1 MSGSRSRSPR
11 RRGRSRSP
19 RRDRRGGVTELTNKI
34 SQFMDLIMGQQSLL
48 MSLATARA
56 ADEPVGPVA
65 NQPMVLPQP
74 LPIPVAQQDAWDVD
88 AISRDASE
96 GEPLHGEDSVEAEL
110 TSHHSESEMEMGVDD
125 SLWSLVERATRH
137 LGIQWPAAEQPMRSL
152 FESPLAQG
160 LQSRMVPAFPDF
172 IKEVQSTWETPA
184 SALATSRKAA
194 AFTMQGASEA
204 GLASFPPVGAAFTAL
219 LKSPTLSGSNT
230 HRNISGVEHRCST
243 SHVQGVLRPS
253 RQVRQCADK
262 SHLGDRSAQG
272 GALEEVADHA
282 LVALARPLATTQHV
296 AMEPNEQNRL
306 HPASNERAEEVT
318 QSPIGQGVTSGIGS
332 TDKEEEPGDLN
343 PAFKETTPSSA
354 LSSGLQE
361 SPDTTWAE
369 STSPGV
375 LKRDMEDTERR
386 YTEISGEIGD
396 PLKTSGRE
404 ESFSYSIINQ
414 SCAISD
420 KENDPGDKK
429 EQSRSSVNSEKDPT
443 EKELSLC
450 SLDGQGSNMSLRVYQ
465 TDESISGVQKQH
477 AMPNSTETDLSLQIS
492 PGIKDSIS
500 STADENKECSFLR
513 TLAENE
519 TLSVNERP
527 HLISHGN
534 PLAEP
539 KSSRVIEEESR
550 MHLDPKT
557 GEPCLKQINNTE
569 IPEIGRTD
577 EQNEAR
583 RNQSDSL
590 LTVEGSD
597 ETATERRGKSLSED
611 DSGRLKDVSLQNYH
625 ERESTLTSSLESGGG
640 GKPCSSE
647 DQVSDTD
654 PDGARHSK
662 PDSDLETILAVEEDG
677 LSDKHTTEPN
687 CHKEE
692 LQCSLEDEE
701 DFRSFDFP
709 SVDVSAG
716 EVSTQSQT
724 GEEVLFSIATS
735 PESKDTVSTR
745 SPHKKQGRRSVDQE
759 RREKQS
765 TETMCDELDSEC
777 KDQEPASDRSIETAN
792 LRTDSK
798 EESGRL
804 MYSKDDAESTG
815 SMYALQQEVNGQE
828 FDSAC
833 GPLSAPCSGHC
844 EHNSFQ
850 SKSSLPC
857 SNEDELLIKAKPGQS
872 VSSRRTRDTYRDTKN
887 ADVGT
892 SDICA
897 TGQLE
902 KDDRGFS
909 EEKLS
914 IKQDG
919 LVSKIKGH
927 EFVRTSEDP
936 YTEVCQSEMS
946 ATKSVASE
954 DRSSEGED
962 NTESLNRCDSK
973 DTLLRKRE
981 CFSASNTKSKEKGR
995 KRSSL
1000 IEDSFFFGEDGCLI
1014 RQQFGQTPE
1023 GHSPSNSSVFTDED
1037 LSFTDGQLRH
1047 FFAEQ
1052 RNLLSQEEGHTKR
1065 ELDMDKSSDE
1075 VALKK
1080 DSGIYSYSRD
1090 YDHNTPRDISEHLNF
1105 SFPFKDQKRSR
1116 EETPLGKSRSLPERD
1131 LIAPFSSQ
1139 SLNSAKETE
1148 MRKEES
1154 KIDEKDVQ
1162 NDSRLSS
1169 STKDAHSGPQAAELM
1184 TGMAEAN
1191 TGIEVKIRRPKV
1203 QVYYVIG
1210 QRMPNSQP
1218 QEETQ
1223 KVTAASSVDKE
1234 ELQDRQKSLDVSEY
1248 ETAKTNVYCGIGQQK
1263 LVSETETEKATP
1275 TEDKEDMDKRLEE
1288 IHSENASQSSNT
1300 NPEHS
1305 GGQKD
1310 ACPLASQSEL
1320 QRQNAIEENIIPE
1333 WHSTTDPRNY
1343 GTVTDIGMEDL
1354 TEIPTEISE
1363 LNTSKPEAV
1372 FDLEP
1377 EVTQQGKHHGGATE
1391 GLWEAGG
1398 PSKLQRGSIASPSQ
1412 EDSSELRCANGGIGQ
1427 TIQGNGNN
1435 GFPSQNDGSDSAN
1448 KGHSDG
1454 DKQGEG
1460 APQTPHSPTTAQQGS
1475 GSPRTFLSKAIS
1487 WAGKTSTSSPTNEGS
1502 KLGLRH
1508 EEAESFKELG
1518 TKARAKR
1525 RGIRRVDKSRSSI
1538 PDSQLYQEY
1547 SAVAL
1552 DREILRHARSDT
1564 LTEDSSPPVFR
1575 KQSQTLPLTPSTTQR
1590 FSLSLNSTHLLW
1602 QELPGVRDSRVLQQ
1616 LSDKSR
1622 KLQEVKFE
1630 LVTSEASYL
1639 RSLDIAVDHFQKSH
1653 QLGAL
1658 LSLQEKTWL
1667 FSRLAEVRE
1676 VSRSFLA
1683 DLEERVESEILL
1695 FDVCDIVLKHCTS
1708 FQRVYV
1714 PYLTNQSYQ
1723 EKIFQ
1728 RLMETNHQ
1736 FQQIVEKL
1744 EKNTVCQRLPL
1755 RSFLVL
1761 PFQRITRL
1769 KLLVQLIQE
1778 SNNSI
1783 RQMKSIEEL
1792 VSLSGK
1798 VEFECR
1804 IFPLVSQSRR
1814 LVKEGELSQ
1823 LLELPGKISERQIY
1837 LHLFNDYLLLSHP
1850 KEGSRFTVFDHT
1862 SVSRVR
1868 VENCQIKLYSL
1879 QKNLFRLHLL
1889 ENSEGATT
1897 SFMLRSQTQSEKL
1910 RWLSA
1915 LSPTPK
1921 IDFSA
1926 CQDLPQMLCL
1936 RSYVPHQPDE
1946 LNLEKADVTVVHQ
1959 QTSDGWVEGTRLADS
1974 ERGWFPHSHVE
1985 LISSQRARLR
1995 NLCERQ
2001 RIACATCKQPQS
2013 TA

>member
-1 MSGSRSRSPR
+1 
-11 RRGRSRSP
+11 
-19 RRDRRGGVTELTNKI
+19 
-34 SQFMDLIMGQQSLL
+34 
-48 MSLATARA
+48 
-56 ADEPVGPVA
+56 
-65 NQPMVLPQP
+65 
-74 LPIPVAQQDAWDVD
+74 
-88 AISRDASE
+88 
-96 GEPLHGEDSVEAEL
+96 
-110 TSHHSESEMEMGVDD
+110 
-125 SLWSLVERATRH
+125 
-137 LGIQWPAAEQPMRSL
+137 
-152 FESPLAQG
+152 
-160 LQSRMVPAFPDF
+160 
-172 IKEVQSTWETPA
+172 
-184 SALATSRKAA
+184 
-194 AFTMQGASEA
+194 
-204 GLASFPPVGAAFTAL
+204 
-219 LKSPTLSGSNT
+219 
-230 HRNISGVEHRCST
+230 
-243 SHVQGVLRPS
+243 
-253 RQVRQCADK
+253 
-262 SHLGDRSAQG
+262 
-272 GALEEVADHA
+272 
-282 LVALARPLATTQHV
+282 
-296 AMEPNEQNRL
+296 MEPNEQNRL
-306 HPASNERAEEVT
+306 HPASNERADEVT
-318 QSPIGQGVTSGIGS
+318 QSPIGQGVTSGVGS

-361 SPDTTWAE
+361 SADTTWAE
-369 STSPGV
+369 STSPGD

-396 PLKTSGRE
+396 LLKTSGRE
-404 ESFSYSIINQ
+404 ESFSYSVINQ

-477 AMPNSTETDLSLQIS
+477 TMRNSTETDLSLQIS

-513 TLAENE
+513 ILAENE

-539 KSSRVIEEESR
+539 KSSQVIEEESR

-597 ETATERRGKSLSED
+597 ETATEWRGKSLSED
-611 DSGRLKDVSLQNYH
+611 DSGTLKDVSLQNYH
-625 ERESTLTSSLESGGG
+625 ERESTLTSSLESGEG
-640 GKPCSSE
+640 GKPCSSA

-662 PDSDLETILAVEEDG
+662 PDSDLETSLAVEEDG

-687 CHKEE
+687 CHKEQ

-709 SVDVSAG
+709 SVAVCAG
-716 EVSTQSQT
+716 EVSPQSQT

-777 KDQEPASDRSIETAN
+777 KDQEPASDTSIETAN

-798 EESGRL
+798 EESGRM

-815 SMYALQQEVNGQE
+815 SMYAPQQEVNGQE

-833 GPLSAPCSGHC
+833 GPLFSPCSGHC
-844 EHNSFQ
+844 EQKSFQ

-892 SDICA
+892 SEICA

-919 LVSKIKGH
+919 LVSKITGD

-962 NTESLNRCDSK
+962 NTDSLNRCDSK

-981 CFSASNTKSKEKGR
+981 CFSASNTKLKEKGR

-1000 IEDSFFFGEDGCLI
+1000 IEDSFFFGEDGCQI

-1116 EETPLGKSRSLPERD
+1116 EEIPLGKSRSLPDLKGSNDERD

-1169 STKDAHSGPQAAELM
+1169 STKDAHSGPQAAESM
-1184 TGMAEAN
+1184 TGVAEAN
-1191 TGIEVKIRRPKV
+1191 TGIAVKIRRPKV

-1210 QRMPNSQP
+1210 QRMPDSQP

-1234 ELQDRQKSLDVSEY
+1234 ELQDRQKSLDASEY

-1275 TEDKEDMDKRLEE
+1275 TEDKEEMDKRLEE
-1288 IHSENASQSSNT
+1288 IHSERDASQSSNT

-1310 ACPLASQSEL
+1310 ACPLSSQSGL

-1333 WHSTTDPRNY
+1333 WHSTSDPRNY

-1377 EVTQQGKHHGGATE
+1377 EVTRQGKHHGGATE

-1398 PSKLQRGSIASPSQ
+1398 PSKMQRGSIASPSQ

-1454 DKQGEG
+1454 GELSYRVLKDGKTAIGPADKGLWDAGGLSHKDQDKHGEG
-1460 APQTPHSPTTAQQGS
+1460 APQTPHSPTTPQQGS
-1475 GSPRTFLSKAIS
+1475 GSPRTLLSKAIS
-1487 WAGKTSTSSPTNEGS
+1487 WAGKTSTPSPTNEGS
-1502 KLGLRH
+1502 KLGLRQ

-1538 PDSQLYQEY
+1538 PEDDESYVGKSSAKFIKSINVEDVMKLRDYSVQAYSQLYQEY

-1564 LTEDSSPPVFR
+1564 LTEDSSPPVLR
-1575 KQSQTLPLTPSTTQR
+1575 KQSQTLPLPPSTTQR

-1602 QELPGVRDSRVLQQ
+1602 QELPGVRESRVLQQ

-1639 RSLDIAVDHFQKSH
+1639 RSLDIAVDHFQKSR

-1769 KLLVQLIQE
+1769 KLLVQNILKNTTPGSEEEDQSTRALRALDKLIQE

-1889 ENSEGATT
+1889 ENSEGATA

-1946 LNLEKADVTVVHQ
+1946 LNLEKADVIVVHQ

-1995 NLCERQ
+1995 NLWERQ
-2001 RIACATCKQPQS
+2001 RIACATCKQPQN

>member
-1 MSGSRSRSPR
+1 
-11 RRGRSRSP
+11 
-19 RRDRRGGVTELTNKI
+19 
-34 SQFMDLIMGQQSLL
+34 
-48 MSLATARA
+48 
-56 ADEPVGPVA
+56 
-65 NQPMVLPQP
+65 
-74 LPIPVAQQDAWDVD
+74 
-88 AISRDASE
+88 
-96 GEPLHGEDSVEAEL
+96 
-110 TSHHSESEMEMGVDD
+110 
-125 SLWSLVERATRH
+125 
-137 LGIQWPAAEQPMRSL
+137 
-152 FESPLAQG
+152 
-160 LQSRMVPAFPDF
+160 
-172 IKEVQSTWETPA
+172 
-184 SALATSRKAA
+184 
-194 AFTMQGASEA
+194 
-204 GLASFPPVGAAFTAL
+204 
-219 LKSPTLSGSNT
+219 
-230 HRNISGVEHRCST
+230 
-243 SHVQGVLRPS
+243 
-253 RQVRQCADK
+253 
-262 SHLGDRSAQG
+262 
-272 GALEEVADHA
+272 
-282 LVALARPLATTQHV
+282 
-296 AMEPNEQNRL
+296 
-306 HPASNERAEEVT
+306 
-318 QSPIGQGVTSGIGS
+318 
-332 TDKEEEPGDLN
+332 
-343 PAFKETTPSSA
+343 
-354 LSSGLQE
+354 
-361 SPDTTWAE
+361 
-369 STSPGV
+369 
-375 LKRDMEDTERR
+375 
-386 YTEISGEIGD
+386 
-396 PLKTSGRE
+396 
-404 ESFSYSIINQ
+404 
-414 SCAISD
+414 
-420 KENDPGDKK
+420 
-429 EQSRSSVNSEKDPT
+429 
-443 EKELSLC
+443 
-450 SLDGQGSNMSLRVYQ
+450 
-465 TDESISGVQKQH
+465 
-477 AMPNSTETDLSLQIS
+477 
-492 PGIKDSIS
+492 
-500 STADENKECSFLR
+500 
-513 TLAENE
+513 
-519 TLSVNERP
+519 
-527 HLISHGN
+527 
-534 PLAEP
+534 
-539 KSSRVIEEESR
+539 
-550 MHLDPKT
+550 
-557 GEPCLKQINNTE
+557 
-569 IPEIGRTD
+569 
-577 EQNEAR
+577 
-583 RNQSDSL
+583 
-590 LTVEGSD
+590 
-597 ETATERRGKSLSED
+597 
-611 DSGRLKDVSLQNYH
+611 
-625 ERESTLTSSLESGGG
+625 
-640 GKPCSSE
+640 
-647 DQVSDTD
+647 
-654 PDGARHSK
+654 
-662 PDSDLETILAVEEDG
+662 
-677 LSDKHTTEPN
+677 
-687 CHKEE
+687 
-692 LQCSLEDEE
+692 
-701 DFRSFDFP
+701 
-709 SVDVSAG
+709 
-716 EVSTQSQT
+716 
-724 GEEVLFSIATS
+724 
-735 PESKDTVSTR
+735 
-745 SPHKKQGRRSVDQE
+745 
-759 RREKQS
+759 
-765 TETMCDELDSEC
+765 MCDELDSEC

-833 GPLSAPCSGHC
+833 GPLSSPCSGHC
-844 EHNSFQ
+844 EQKSFQ

-902 KDDRGFS
+902 NDDRGFS

-919 LVSKIKGH
+919 LVSKITGD
-927 EFVRTSEDP
+927 EFVRTSEDS
-936 YTEVCQSEMS
+936 YTEVCQSETS

-962 NTESLNRCDSK
+962 NTDSLNTCDSK

-1000 IEDSFFFGEDGCLI
+1000 IEDSFFFGEDGCQI

-1116 EETPLGKSRSLPERD
+1116 EETPLGKSRSLPDLKGSNDERD
-1131 LIAPFSSQ
+1131 FIAPFSSQ

-1162 NDSRLSS
+1162 NYSRLSS
-1169 STKDAHSGPQAAELM
+1169 NTKDAHSGPQAAESM
-1184 TGMAEAN
+1184 TGMAEAK

-1210 QRMPNSQP
+1210 QRMPDSQP

-1234 ELQDRQKSLDVSEY
+1234 ELQDRQKSLDASEY

-1310 ACPLASQSEL
+1310 ACPLALQSEL

-1333 WHSTTDPRNY
+1333 WHTTSDPMNY

-1372 FDLEP
+1372 FDIEP
-1377 EVTQQGKHHGGATE
+1377 EVTRQGKHHGGATE

-1412 EDSSELRCANGGIGQ
+1412 EDSSELRCANGGKGQ

-1454 DKQGEG
+1454 CELSYRVLKDGKTAIGPADKGLWDAGGLSHKDQDKQGEG

-1487 WAGKTSTSSPTNEGS
+1487 WAGKTSTPSPTNEGS

-1518 TKARAKR
+1518 TKARTKR

-1564 LTEDSSPPVFR
+1564 LTEDNPPVFR
-1575 KQSQTLPLTPSTTQR
+1575 KQSQTLPLPPSTTQR

-1602 QELPGVRDSRVLQQ
+1602 QELPGVRESRVLQQ

-1639 RSLDIAVDHFQKSH
+1639 RSLDIAVDHFQKSR

-1695 FDVCDIVLKHCTS
+1695 FDVCDIVLKHCAS

-1769 KLLVQLIQE
+1769 KLLVQ
-1778 SNNSI
+1778 
-1783 RQMKSIEEL
+1783 
-1792 VSLSGK
+1792 V
-1798 VEFECR
+1798 V
-1804 IFPLVSQSRR
+1804 
-1814 LVKEGELSQ
+1814 
-1823 LLELPGKISERQIY
+1823 Y
-1837 LHLFNDYLLLSHP
+1837 L
-1850 KEGSRFTVFDHT
+1850 
-1862 SVSRVR
+1862 
-1868 VENCQIKLYSL
+1868 
-1879 QKNLFRLHLL
+1879 
-1889 ENSEGATT
+1889 
-1897 SFMLRSQTQSEKL
+1897 
-1910 RWLSA
+1910 
-1915 LSPTPK
+1915 
-1921 IDFSA
+1921 
-1926 CQDLPQMLCL
+1926 
-1936 RSYVPHQPDE
+1936 
-1946 LNLEKADVTVVHQ
+1946 
-1959 QTSDGWVEGTRLADS
+1959 
-1974 ERGWFPHSHVE
+1974 
-1985 LISSQRARLR
+1985 
-1995 NLCERQ
+1995 
-2001 RIACATCKQPQS
+2001 
-2013 TA
+2013 